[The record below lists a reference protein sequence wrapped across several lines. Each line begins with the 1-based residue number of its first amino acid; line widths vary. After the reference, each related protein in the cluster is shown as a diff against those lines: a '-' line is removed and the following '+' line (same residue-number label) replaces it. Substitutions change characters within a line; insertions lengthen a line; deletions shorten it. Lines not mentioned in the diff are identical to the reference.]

1 MSHHFEIRRLHR
13 TTTPY
18 IYRQHKVVNSVEFTT
33 LCWFVGAI
41 LEKTI
46 KPPQTSG
53 HLRPPRLNLV
63 DNRRLPSG
71 DRFDA
76 NPCLP

>member
-33 LCWFVGAI
+33 LLCLRAYPSS
-41 LEKTI
+41 KTPMARGLQATERQ
-46 KPPQTSG
+46 KAQS
-53 HLRPPRLNLV
+53 
-63 DNRRLPSG
+63 
-71 DRFDA
+71 
-76 NPCLP
+76 CL